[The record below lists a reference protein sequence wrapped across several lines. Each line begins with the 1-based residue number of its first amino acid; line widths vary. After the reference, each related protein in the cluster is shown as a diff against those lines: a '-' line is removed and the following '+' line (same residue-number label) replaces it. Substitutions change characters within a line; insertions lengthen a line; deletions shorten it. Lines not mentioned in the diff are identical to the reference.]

1 MFNWIKDNY
10 NNILVY
16 VIENGYL
23 DDMGILNDFLRVEL
37 FFGYISEVLKG
48 IFFLI
53 YFSLLYVD
61 IYSLLIL
68 E

>member
-23 DDMGILNDFLRVEL
+23 DDMGILNDFLRVEV
-37 FFGYISEVLKG
+37 FFGCISEVLKG

-53 YFSLLYVD
+53 
-61 IYSLLIL
+61 
-68 E
+68 